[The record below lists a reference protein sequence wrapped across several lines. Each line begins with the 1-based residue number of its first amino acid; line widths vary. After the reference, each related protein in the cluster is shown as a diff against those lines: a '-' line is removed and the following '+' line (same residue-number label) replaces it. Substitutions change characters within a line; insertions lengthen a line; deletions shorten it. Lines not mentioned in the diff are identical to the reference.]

1 MNEGV
6 PSNPKDKNTK
16 WNKIP
21 QIAWFTLFILGSVDL
36 ISTAGET
43 MIIPAIPDIINE
55 FNITYSDSSWILSS
69 YLIAGAVMTPIAS
82 KLSIIFGKKEILLT
96 LMILYVIGTLLA
108 GFAMNFSF
116 LIVARVIQ
124 GLGLAMFP
132 LAFSIIQTVF
142 PKESLA
148 IGQGIIIALFSSGSV
163 IGLVVGGYVI
173 DNFGWQ
179 IIFFVFVPIS
189 ILTIIL
195 INKKINVP
203 NEKISINENT
213 ESINKL
219 TNKKLSKLN
228 LIDFKGTIT
237 LALLISSFLIV
248 LSNLEEFDPQQFQ
261 LTIIFTI
268 ITPISLI
275 LFIFFQKEIKI
286 RSFLLESLNRKFFFL
301 QISF

>member
-6 PSNPKDKNTK
+6 PSNPIDKNTK

-21 QIAWFTLFILGSVDL
+21 QIAWLTLFILGSVDL

-69 YLIAGAVMTPIAS
+69 YLIAGAVMTPVAS
-82 KLSIIFGKKEILLT
+82 KLSIIFGKKRNSFDFK
-96 LMILYVIGTLLA
+96 LYIVGTLLA

-116 LIVARVIQ
+116 LIVARIIQ

-132 LAFSIIQTVF
+132 LAFTIIQTVF

-148 IGQGIIIALFSSGSV
+148 IGQGIIIALFSSGFV

-179 IIFFVFVPIS
+179 TIFFVFVPIS

-195 INKKINVP
+195 INNKINIP
-203 NEKISINENT
+203 NEKILIKENT
-213 ESINKL
+213 ESIDTLN
-219 TNKKLSKLN
+219 NKKLSKLK

-261 LTIIFTI
+261 LTIVFTI
-268 ITPISLI
+268 ITLISLI
-275 LFIFFQKEIKI
+275 LFIFFSKRNKKS
-286 RSFLLESLNRKFFFL
+286 SF
-301 QISF
+301 

>member
-148 IGQGIIIALFSSGSV
+148 IGQGIIIALFSWKSV
-163 IGLVVGGYVI
+163 V
-173 DNFGWQ
+173 
-179 IIFFVFVPIS
+179 
-189 ILTIIL
+189 
-195 INKKINVP
+195 
-203 NEKISINENT
+203 
-213 ESINKL
+213 
-219 TNKKLSKLN
+219 
-228 LIDFKGTIT
+228 
-237 LALLISSFLIV
+237 
-248 LSNLEEFDPQQFQ
+248 
-261 LTIIFTI
+261 
-268 ITPISLI
+268 
-275 LFIFFQKEIKI
+275 
-286 RSFLLESLNRKFFFL
+286 
-301 QISF
+301 